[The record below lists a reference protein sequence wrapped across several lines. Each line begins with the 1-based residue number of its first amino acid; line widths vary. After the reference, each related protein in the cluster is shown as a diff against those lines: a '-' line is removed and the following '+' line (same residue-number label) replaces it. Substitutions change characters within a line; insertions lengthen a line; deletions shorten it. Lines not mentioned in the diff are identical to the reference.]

1 MLKQLGQ
8 HISAA
13 RERACECK
21 ERALAISDEALK
33 AELAELE
40 KRWLELAKNFEA
52 LKSMEDSLL
61 DSAKQP
67 DIHFID

>member
-13 RERACECK
+13 RERARQCS
-21 ERALAISDEALK
+21 ERALLATDETLR

-40 KRWLELAKNFEA
+40 KRWLELAMNFEA
-52 LKSMEDSLL
+52 LKSMEDFLL
-61 DSAKQP
+61 DSAKQRGVLLS
-67 DIHFID
+67 D

>member
-13 RERACECK
+13 RERARQCS
-21 ERALAISDEALK
+21 ERALLATDETLR

-40 KRWLELAKNFEA
+40 KRWLELAKQFEA
-52 LKSMEDSLL
+52 LKSMDDFLL
-61 DSAKQP
+61 DSAKQRGILFS
-67 DIHFID
+67 D